1 MFAGKLPY
9 IGKPMEVI
17 ARHREGNAPP
27 LIEVNEA
34 ASAEVSNLIVRMM
47 AVDPADR
54 LQTMVAV
61 RDEVETLLESC

>member
-1 MFAGKLPY
+1 
-9 IGKPMEVI
+9 
-17 ARHREGNAPP
+17 

-61 RDEVETLLESC
+61 RDEVKTLLESC